1 MRPLLVL
8 LGAIILF
15 DVQGRL
21 LPQSRGEA
29 VTTELEK
36 AVPVVRSYLPDELYD
51 YYTQKL
57 ASSMTPLD
65 AELASGQSSVTIEA
79 DLSGLSWQTDLYR
92 YRLVAVFEGAESFAV
107 FRQTTLDIETAKSVK
122 VEVGQQLGG
131 YEVTLIRGRS
141 VALESDTGAFMELR
155 LFDAKQKGEG
165 LF

>member
-8 LGAIILF
+8 LGAVILF

-36 AVPVVRSYLPDELYD
+36 VVPVVRSYLPDELYD
-51 YYTQKL
+51 YYVQKL
-57 ASSMTPLD
+57 GSSVAPLA
-65 AELASGQSSVTIEA
+65 AELASSESSVAIETN
-79 DLSGLSWQTDLYR
+79 LSGLSWQTDLHR

-107 FRQTTLDIETAKSVK
+107 FRQTTLDTETTKSVK
-122 VEVGQQLGG
+122 ALVGQQLGG
-131 YEVTLIRGRS
+131 YEVTLVRGRS
-141 VALESDTGAFMELR
+141 VALESDTGASMELR

-165 LF
+165 LL